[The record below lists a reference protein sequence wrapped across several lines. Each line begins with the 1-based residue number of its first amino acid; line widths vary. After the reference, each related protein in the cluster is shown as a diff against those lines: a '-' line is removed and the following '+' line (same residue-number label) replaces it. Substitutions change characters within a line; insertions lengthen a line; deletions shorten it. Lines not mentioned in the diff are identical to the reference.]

1 MKTVYVLIG
10 VFYNEQGRDAWHTIL
25 VTTDPDLVY
34 PERERARALN
44 VYDNIIVE
52 EHSLVE
58 SKMENVQW
66 DK

>member
-1 MKTVYVLIG
+1 MKTVYVLFG
-10 VFYNEQGRDAWHTIL
+10 VFYNEQGRDAWDTIL

-44 VYDNIIVE
+44 VYDNIIFE

-58 SKMENVQW
+58 PEMETV
-66 DK
+66 

>member
-10 VFYNEQGRDAWHTIL
+10 VFYNEQGRDAWDTIL

-34 PERERARALN
+34 PERARARALN
-44 VYDNIIVE
+44 VYDNIIFE

-58 SKMENVQW
+58 PELETV
-66 DK
+66 

>member
-10 VFYNEQGRDAWHTIL
+10 VFYNEQGRDAWDTIL
-25 VTTDPDLVY
+25 VTTDPDLVE

-44 VYDNIIVE
+44 VYDNIIFE

-58 SKMENVQW
+58 PKMETV
-66 DK
+66 

>member
-44 VYDNIIVE
+44 VYDNLIVE
-52 EHSLVE
+52 EHSLIEPEVE
-58 SKMENVQW
+58 TASW
-66 DK
+66 DR

>member
-10 VFYNEQGRDAWHTIL
+10 VFYNEQGRNAWETIL

-44 VYDNIIVE
+44 VYDNIIFE

-58 SKMENVQW
+58 PELETV
-66 DK
+66 

>member
-10 VFYNEQGRDAWHTIL
+10 VFNNEQGRNAWDTIL

-44 VYDNIIVE
+44 IYDNIIFE
-52 EHSLVE
+52 EHSLVDPE
-58 SKMENVQW
+58 SETA
-66 DK
+66 